1 VSKAVIFLSEWV
13 VDALMT
19 DESRTAPFDVPS
31 VSGDE
36 AVTVTAG
43 RQTFS
48 GEITRVDEY
57 GETTAVERVIS
68 YTITFK
74 HQITGEQWEPWKAY
88 LIEEPVGEYRLNVIE
103 SDGSVS
109 RTDNM
114 DAPTEVAVESAKEAV
129 EA

>member
-1 VSKAVIFLSEWV
+1 
-13 VDALMT
+13 MT
-19 DESRTAPFDVPS
+19 DESRTTSFDVPS
-31 VSGDE
+31 VSGGE
-36 AVTVTAG
+36 TITVTAG
-43 RQTFS
+43 GKTFS
-48 GEITRVDEY
+48 GEITRVDTY

-74 HQITGEQWEPWKAY
+74 HQIAGDQWEPWKAY
-88 LIEEPVGEYRLNVIE
+88 LIEEPAGEYHLNVVE

-114 DAPTEVAVESAKEAV
+114 DAPTDVSVESEKEAV